1 MSLTDSP
8 PQSDARA
15 GPVIGNWLRFSPAL
29 AIVALVAYAADD
41 GEVSTFLSVFG
52 TGLMIAAGATLA
64 AAIIGFLFGLPRMV
78 ERPDSTGIMTTNTNL
93 DQISDWLTKILVALG
108 LVQLGRFADG
118 LQGLAESVA
127 PGLGD
132 RADSETFALGLIVYC
147 LADGFLLGYLWTR
160 LELSPRLKAAAE
172 QLAMA
177 DAVLQVPLPPGPPSL
192 IAPPPP
198 GAEPPASEENGAALV
213 GDGAQTPGATVTGE

>member
-8 PQSDARA
+8 PQPDARA
-15 GPVIGNWLRFSPAL
+15 GPIVGVWLRFSPAL
-29 AIVALVAYAADD
+29 ALVALVAYAA
-41 GEVSTFLSVFG
+41 ESSEFFSVFG
-52 TGLMIAAGATLA
+52 TGLTVAAGATLA
-64 AAIIGFLFGLPRMV
+64 AAIVGFLFGLPRMV

-118 LQGLAESVA
+118 LQAVAESVA
-127 PGLGD
+127 PGLGG

-147 LADGFLLGYLWTR
+147 IADGFLLGYLWTR

-172 QLAMA
+172 DLAISNA
-177 DAVLQVPLPPGPPSL
+177 GLSIPLPPAPPTM
-192 IAPPPP
+192 IAPAPP
-198 GAEPPASEENGAALV
+198 GADLGASHDNGAAVV
-213 GDGAQTPGATVTGE
+213 GDGAQTPDEPVAGG